1 MFFLKMDVTFTF
13 FLSSDCCDLAKVIE
27 GVSQLLQPP
36 LALMDAEQ
44 EVAESLVWLVS
55 VSGP

>member
-1 MFFLKMDVTFTF
+1 MDVTFTF